1 VSEQPVKVGI
11 ISCSGEEIP
20 AGTISRRA
28 TRRVLELLRP
38 QNTVT
43 LCLPLFLAGEE
54 GERRFA
60 RQHPTITVDG
70 CNKLCAKKGTEKYSG
85 RVVASLDVSEI
96 LGDRLKGCHRSLRDG
111 DKADEE
117 AARVVA
123 ERIAAEVDAIRGS
136 SAKAAS
142 NNNFGICAV
151 NPPSPPAPLPKGEGS
166 CLWTTA
172 KVEETAPAGGASCGC
187 SCGSPPPETVL
198 QINGKPVVVPGLVLI
213 FQHLRKKGLAP
224 GNGCADRLL
233 EMVCVYHAIEEGEK
247 EFYRGALAAAYEEFC
262 RQQL

>member
-1 VSEQPVKVGI
+1 VAEQSVKVGV
-11 ISCSGEEIP
+11 ISCGGEEIP

-38 QNTVT
+38 KSTVT

-85 RVVASLDVSEI
+85 RVVASLNVSEI
-96 LGDRLKGCHRSLRDG
+96 LGDRLNGCHRSLRDG

-123 ERIAAEVDAIRGS
+123 ERIAAEVDAILGS
-136 SAKAAS
+136 SAEVAEPAAAS
-142 NNNFGICAV
+142 E
-151 NPPSPPAPLPKGEGS
+151 SP
-166 CLWTTA
+166 
-172 KVEETAPAGGASCGC
+172 CGC
-187 SCGSPPPETVL
+187 SCGSPLPETAL
-198 QINGKPVVVPGLVLI
+198 QINGKSVVVPGLVLI
-213 FQHLRKKGLAP
+213 FQHLRQKGLAP

-233 EMVCVYHAIEEGEK
+233 EAVCVYHSVEEGEK
-247 EFYRGALAAAYEEFC
+247 EYYRGALAAAYKEFC
-262 RQQL
+262 QTQL